1 MVRIGLSARRDGE
14 APVFFWFPMWD
25 LVDDWPTFLVLS
37 QHKVR
42 IPRNSVRACRRERR
56 QMAQKVLIQ
65 LVDDLDGTASADVTK
80 VEFGLDGVT
89 YEMDLSSDNA
99 ERIRE
104 VFGEYIPRARRT
116 GGRLN
121 RGAPTRTAR
130 SADANE
136 AAVIREWAQQNGLQL
151 AARGRIP
158 GHVVEKY
165 QEAKQAAET
174 PKKPRATKRRAKVA
188 AS

>member
-1 MVRIGLSARRDGE
+1 
-14 APVFFWFPMWD
+14 
-25 LVDDWPTFLVLS
+25 
-37 QHKVR
+37 
-42 IPRNSVRACRRERR
+42 
-56 QMAQKVLIQ
+56 MAQKVLIQ
-65 LVDDLDGTASADVTK
+65 MVDDLDGTASADVAK

-89 YEMDLSSDNA
+89 YEVDLSSGNA

-104 VFGEYIPRARRT
+104 VLGEYIPHARRT

-121 RGAPTRTAR
+121 RGTPAGASR
-130 SADANE
+130 SSDVSE
-136 AAVIREWAQQNGLQL
+136 ASAIREWAQQNGVEL

-165 QEAKQAAET
+165 QEAKRVAEES
-174 PKKPRATKRRAKVA
+174 PKKVRATKRRTKVT